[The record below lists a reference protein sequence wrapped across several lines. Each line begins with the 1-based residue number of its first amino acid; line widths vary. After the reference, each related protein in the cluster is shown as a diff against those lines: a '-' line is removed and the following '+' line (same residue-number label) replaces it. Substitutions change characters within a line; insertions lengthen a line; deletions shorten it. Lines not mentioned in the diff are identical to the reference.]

1 MQTRKYRIGFILTTK
16 LGNATRFQILKKYAE
31 RDNSITCFWASI
43 DYSPVDSRLV
53 RLVIKL
59 PSFLRWRAIVLL
71 QSSPVTSRLNTL
83 DAVVVHQFEPSVLLS
98 IRRTFKTRPILVNSS
113 DDTPLVPGRAHSM
126 YDNEIRRSPWLQR
139 LRFQLDIWRARRAD
153 LTIPMSTWAAKILVD
168 DCGVERLS
176 VLPLHVG
183 MDLEEW
189 PAELP
194 RQLKNS
200 KPRLLFVGGD
210 FERKGGNL
218 LLQVHQEEFADGVEL
233 HIVSKNFRSMSQK
246 NVYVYN
252 DIESNDLRLKM
263 LYRDC
268 DIFVLPTLCDL
279 SSWVCLEAMA
289 SSRPV
294 ISTNIAGIA
303 DIVKHNQNGLIVAKG
318 SASELSTAIS
328 ELLGNQ
334 ERRVAMGL
342 KGREIVETEF
352 NALLNVPT
360 ILGFIKHG
368 IDNKLRSR
376 EASTQVDRF

>member
-1 MQTRKYRIGFILTTK
+1 MQTRKYRVGFILTTK
-16 LGNATRFQILKKYAE
+16 LGNATRFQIIKKYAE
-31 RDNSITCFWASI
+31 RDESIICFWAPI

-53 RLVIKL
+53 RLTMKL
-59 PSFLRWRAIVLL
+59 PLLLRWRAIVVL
-71 QSSPVTSRLNTL
+71 QSSPVIARLNTL

-98 IRRTFKTRPILVNSS
+98 MRRTFKTRPILVNSS
-113 DDTPLVPGRAHSM
+113 DDTPLVPGREHPM
-126 YDNEIRRSPWLQR
+126 YDNEIRRNPWLQR
-139 LRFQLDIWRARRAD
+139 LRFKLDIWRARRAD

-189 PAELP
+189 PAEVP

-200 KPRLLFVGGD
+200 KLRLLFVGGD

-218 LLQVHQEEFADGVEL
+218 LLEVHQAEFADDVEL
-233 HIVSKNFRSMSQK
+233 HIVSKNFGSMSYK
-246 NVYVYN
+246 NVYIYN

-268 DIFVLPTLCDL
+268 DIFVLPTLSDL

-294 ISTNIAGIA
+294 ISTNVAGIT

-318 SASELSTAIS
+318 SASELSNAIS
-328 ELLGNQ
+328 ELLSNSD
-334 ERRVAMGL
+334 RRVAMGL
-342 KGREIVETEF
+342 KGREIVEREF
-352 NALLNVPT
+352 NAQRNVPA
-360 ILGFIKHG
+360 ILAFIKQG
-368 IDNKLRSR
+368 IDDKLFTVGS
-376 EASTQVDRF
+376 AFFS